1 MMLRSLRKTAADLG
15 EWTGEYAVPTK
26 AMALDGVYYS
36 GGDCPDFFFD
46 YVTGAMVVLDADAIA
61 NATDR
66 LLDMDVPNFTFKKR
80 QENQ

>member
-1 MMLRSLRKTAADLG
+1 MSTLAKVAVGIVALAD
-15 EWTGEYAVPTK
+15 AVPTK